1 MYRSPFKSIRA
12 KALEAIRKA
21 GESLPA

>member
-1 MYRSPFKSIRA
+1 MYRSLFKSIRA
-12 KALEAIRKA
+12 KALSAIRKA